1 MVPTELV
8 AIQHY
13 KHLLALLENLD
24 EVKFKPTV
32 ALLTG
37 STPLKQARIIRKV

>member
-1 MVPTELV
+1 MVPTELL

-13 KHLLALLENLD
+13 EHLLTLLENLD
-24 EVKFKPTV
+24 EVKPTI

-37 STPLKQARIIRKV
+37 STPLKQSRIIRNV

>member
-1 MVPTELV
+1 MVPSELV

-13 KHLLALLENLD
+13 EHLLALLENLD

-37 STPLKQARIIRKV
+37 SIPIKQSRLIRKV